1 MIIAFTVISI
11 FVSLPCT
18 FIVAMK
24 VLETRG
30 LQDYVKEY
38 VSKLS
43 IGAVFKAKIKDAQSY
58 VYDSTNTVFL
68 ADLLLFLNMFG
79 VVYLLFHSI
88 KIRKDLVQMA

>member
-1 MIIAFTVISI
+1 
-11 FVSLPCT
+11 
-18 FIVAMK
+18 MK

-43 IGAVFKAKIKDAQSY
+43 IGAVFKAKIEDAQSY

-79 VVYLLFHSI
+79 VVYLLFYSI
-88 KIRKDLVQMA
+88 KIRKDLV